1 MVKKLTTKQILE
13 ENLKADAP
21 EKLQNTKIILHNI
34 RSLYNVG
41 SVFRTSDAFGIS
53 EVLLSGYTPTPPR
66 PEITK
71 TAIGAEEFV
80 QWKQYKDIDT
90 MLAQL
95 KKENYYL
102 VGLEQTDNS
111 IPLPNFDIQAYDNIC
126 FIMGNE
132 VTGIDEDLL
141 PHIDCFINIPQFG
154 QKHSLNV
161 SVAAAVTLY
170 AVLEKLSG

>member
-1 MVKKLTTKQILE
+1 MVKKLTTQQILE
-13 ENLKADAP
+13 DNLSGKAPA
-21 EKLQNTKIILHNI
+21 KLQSTKILLHNI

-41 SVFRTSDAFGIS
+41 SIFRSSDAFGIA
-53 EVLLSGYTPTPPR
+53 EVILSGYTPTPPR

-80 QWKQYKDIDT
+80 KWSHYDHTEKIVDD
-90 MLAQL
+90 L
-95 KKENYYL
+95 KNDGYTL
-102 VGLEQTDNS
+102 IGLEQTNDS
-111 IPLPNFDIQAYDNIC
+111 IPLTDFDISLHDKLC

-132 VTGIDEDLL
+132 VTGIDNDLL

-154 QKHSLNV
+154 HKHSLNV

-170 AVLEKLSG
+170 AVLEKLSN